1 MITEVGIAVAL
12 TISGSALLT
21 VVRRDVTA
29 AARCWLSVPIGA
41 ALYSIVALV
50 SLVTVGTLDPAIALF
65 VALGLG
71 VGGGRDHLL
80 KGARLRRED
89 LLWML
94 HRRRCRCV
102 DRRRREAVAP
112 HQVDT

>member
-50 SLVTVGTLDPAIALF
+50 SLVIVGTLDPAIALL

-71 VGGGRDHLL
+71 LVVAAITLL
-80 KGARLRRED
+80 KGGGL
-89 LLWML
+89 
-94 HRRRCRCV
+94 
-102 DRRRREAVAP
+102 
-112 HQVDT
+112 QT